1 MNRSTDWAHGFS
13 SDTSLLFVVP
23 NWFVTAVL
31 VWQVTHIFLNV
42 TSASTCKRINT
53 NKLSKWELW
62 DQNFNKTSHDVRLY
76 PQKMDAI
83 CMMYTQRHLTCQL
96 GQAEAAQQGKAV
108 LQLWAPDSSPFL
120 GWAPLCKLAL
130 CMHLNISVWD
140 NCDREISYTR
150 FVNHSLAKQLAINI
164 TDGALAIPTASG
176 KFALT
181 TSGRLRIVFVS
192 SLTLGSFQIRLNKAM
207 KLFYLFILHI
217 LPLRSWSFL
226 FWLSLTVSSAN
237 CSRTTKMLYYG
248 VVMNLAMNIHLTN
261 PHNSQGINPGI
272 LEQRMHWFFSNF
284 FLEPKF
290 KLKNCFW

>member
-1 MNRSTDWAHGFS
+1 MSRSTDWAHGFS

-31 VWQVTHIFLNV
+31 VWQVTQIFLNV

-83 CMMYTQRHLTCQL
+83 CMMYTQRHLTGQL

-130 CMHLNISVWD
+130 CMHLNVSVWD
-140 NCDREISYTR
+140 NLWQGNTIYKVCKPQSCQTTGHKHHWWSSSHPHCIREICPY
-150 FVNHSLAKQLAINI
+150 
-164 TDGALAIPTASG
+164 
-176 KFALT
+176 
-181 TSGRLRIVFVS
+181 
-192 SLTLGSFQIRLNKAM
+192 
-207 KLFYLFILHI
+207 YL
-217 LPLRSWSFL
+217 WQ
-226 FWLSLTVSSAN
+226 A
-237 CSRTTKMLYYG
+237 
-248 VVMNLAMNIHLTN
+248 
-261 PHNSQGINPGI
+261 
-272 LEQRMHWFFSNF
+272 
-284 FLEPKF
+284 
-290 KLKNCFW
+290 